1 MKRAS
6 PGLAETA
13 PSRSR
18 LGCLLLLLLFGGTAP
33 AQEGESLA
41 YSVNWS
47 SGLSLGEARLES
59 KKTASDQRELLFT
72 LEASIPGFE
81 VVDRYRS
88 LATAPLCSVEFAKD
102 SKHGKK
108 VTRELTTFDQP
119 ASTATRQT
127 LGGGGKSQFGTS
139 ACARDALTFLD
150 YLRREVAAGRLP
162 PAQTVYF
169 GAPYQIRLE
178 SSGRQRLVLGEEA
191 IDVDRITASVKGKAA
206 DLTFEIFLARDSSR
220 RPVLVRVPLPPGTFS
235 MELVP

>member
-1 MKRAS
+1 MRRAI

-18 LGCLLLLLLFGGTAP
+18 LGCALLLLLFVGPGL

-47 SGLSLGEARLES
+47 SGLPVGEAHLES
-59 KKTASDQRELLFT
+59 KKTTSDHFELRFT

-81 VVDRYRS
+81 VADRYRS
-88 LATAPLCSVEFAKD
+88 LATASLCSVEFEKD
-102 SKHGKK
+102 SRHGKK
-108 VTRELTTFDQP
+108 VARELTTFDRA

-127 LGGGGKSQFGTS
+127 LGGGGKSQFETS
-139 ACARDALTFLD
+139 ACAKDALTFLE

-162 PAQTVYF
+162 PTQTLYF
-169 GAPYQIRLE
+169 GGPYQVRLE
-178 SSGRQRLVLGEEA
+178 SAGRQRLELGEETLDA
-191 IDVDRITASVKGKAA
+191 DRITVSAKGKVS
-206 DLTFEIFLARDSSR
+206 DFTFEIFLARDSSR
-220 RPVLVRVPLPPGTFS
+220 RPVLVRVPLPPGTLS

>member
-1 MKRAS
+1 MRHAIL
-6 PGLAETA
+6 GLAA
-13 PSRSR
+13 V
-18 LGCLLLLLLFGGTAP
+18 LFGGPALLAQPTP
-33 AQEGESLA
+33 AQDGESLA

-59 KKTASDQRELLFT
+59 KKTASDQRELLFR

-81 VVDRYRS
+81 VLDRYRS
-88 LATAPLCSVEFAKD
+88 VATASLCSVEFEKD
-102 SKHGKK
+102 SRHGKK

-127 LGGGGKSQFGTS
+127 LGGGGKSQLETS
-139 ACARDALTFLD
+139 SCARDALTFLN

-162 PAQTVYF
+162 STQTVYF
-169 GAPYQIRLE
+169 GGPYQIRLE
-178 SSGRQRLVLGEEA
+178 SAGRQRLALGEETM
-191 IDVDRITASVKGKAA
+191 DVDRITASVKGKASE
-206 DLTFEIFLARDSSR
+206 LTFEIFLARDSSR

>member
-1 MKRAS
+1 MRRAI

-18 LGCLLLLLLFGGTAP
+18 LGCALLLFLFVGPGL

-47 SGLSLGEARLES
+47 SGLPVGEAHLES
-59 KKTASDQRELLFT
+59 KKTASDRRELLFT

-81 VVDRYRS
+81 VLDRYRS
-88 LATAPLCSVEFAKD
+88 LATAALCSVEFEKN
-102 SKHGKK
+102 SRHGKK
-108 VTRELTTFDQP
+108 VTRELTTFDGQ

-127 LGGGGKSQFGTS
+127 LGGGGKSQFETS
-139 ACARDALTFLD
+139 ACAKDAVTFLD
-150 YLRREVAAGRLP
+150 TLRREVAAGRLP
-162 PAQTVYF
+162 PTQTVYF
-169 GAPYQIRLE
+169 GGPYQVRLE
-178 SSGRQRLVLGEEA
+178 SAGRQRLALGEET
-191 IDVDRITASVKGKAA
+191 IDVDRITASVKGKAS